1 MVHASASIVRLID
14 RWLARS
20 ARPDE
25 AALAAVTGL
34 APATVITG
42 ASRGIGL
49 ALAERF
55 AETGHAVVLVA
66 RSASQLDAAADRVR
80 RRVPG
85 ATILT
90 LPLDVTTPDAGPA
103 IDRFLADHGRYLDVL
118 VNNAAIGLGG
128 PFEQGA
134 ASAIDD
140 LVALNVAAL
149 TRLVRHALPGMKAR
163 GRGGILNVSS
173 LGGAVPGPYQAAY
186 YASKAYVQSL
196 TEAVAAESAG
206 SGVRIAVVAP
216 GPVETG
222 FHASMQADNAL
233 YRRLMPAMKP
243 RQVARAAV
251 SGFLLGRRVIH
262 PGIIAPFA
270 ALAVRLLPHA
280 ITVPLVARLLDN
292 RALQKK

>member
-1 MVHASASIVRLID
+1 MRPSWATRLVD

-20 ARPDE
+20 ARPD
-25 AALAAVTGL
+25 AGALAAVAGF
-34 APATVITG
+34 APATVVTG

-55 AETGHAVVLVA
+55 SEAGNAVVLIA
-66 RSASQLDAAADRVR
+66 RSAGKLEIAAETLRN
-80 RRVPG
+80 RVPG
-85 ATILT
+85 ATILI
-90 LPLDVTTPDAGPA
+90 LPLDVTDAGAGDA
-103 IDRFLADHGRYLDVL
+103 IDRFLAGHGCYLDVL

-128 PFEQGA
+128 PFEDGA
-134 ASAIDD
+134 ASSVDD
-140 LVALNVAAL
+140 LVALNIGAL
-149 TRLVRHALPGMKAR
+149 TRLMRHALPAMKAR

-196 TEAVAAESAG
+196 TEAVAAECAG

-222 FHASMQADNAL
+222 FHASMNADDAL
-233 YRRLMPAMKP
+233 YRRLLPAMTP

-251 SGFLLGRRVIH
+251 SGFMLGRHVIY
-262 PGIIAPFA
+262 PGVIAPVA
-270 ALAVRLLPHA
+270 ALAVRVLPHA

-292 RALQKK
+292 RGRLKK